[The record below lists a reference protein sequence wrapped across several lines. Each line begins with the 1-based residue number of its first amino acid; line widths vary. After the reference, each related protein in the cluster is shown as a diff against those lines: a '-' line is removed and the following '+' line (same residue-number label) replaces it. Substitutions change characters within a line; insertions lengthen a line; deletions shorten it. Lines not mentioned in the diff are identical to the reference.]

1 MRSEK
6 RVDSSSPPFSGL
18 QFALIV
24 PKKTPLAN
32 QKTSFPSR
40 PKSARLA
47 PRRTEEAFSSCIQNN
62 PLPCRRRNASVRHRA
77 RTRTTPRLAHQATT
91 QSRHDAAPFPVKSM
105 SILARL
111 MANGSSPCR
120 AQWHIRKDHA
130 PLCVMYNGGRARC
143 LAAGPPGSRRTDNTH
158 AYHPFDA
165 PLVRIAHTPPGT
177 R

>member
-6 RVDSSSPPFSGL
+6 TGRFEFSPLSGL

-24 PKKTPLAN
+24 PKKKPLAN

-91 QSRHDAAPFPVKSM
+91 QSCHDAAPFPVKSM

-111 MANGSSPCR
+111 MANGRSPCR

-143 LAAGPPGSRRTDNTH
+143 LATGPPGSRRTDNAR

-165 PLVRIAHTPPGT
+165 PLVRIAHAHPGT